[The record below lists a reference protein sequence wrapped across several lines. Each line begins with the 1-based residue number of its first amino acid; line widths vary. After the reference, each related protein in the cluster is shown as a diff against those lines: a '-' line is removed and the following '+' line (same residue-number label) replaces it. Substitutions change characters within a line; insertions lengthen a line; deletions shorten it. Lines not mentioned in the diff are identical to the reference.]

1 VGAFTEYL
9 ISSWHYSHLSST
21 LFIKYERMLVQYF
34 KEKVETKFKESS
46 TKVDFNMTG
55 AKRARAFSLGIDA

>member
-1 VGAFTEYL
+1 
-9 ISSWHYSHLSST
+9 
-21 LFIKYERMLVQYF
+21 MLVQYF